1 MSSSS
6 ARVIAGRYRLGRLL
20 GRGGMGA
27 VWQAHDTLLGRDVAL
42 KEVWLTAT
50 ADEPAQPSD
59 PQVRRVLRE
68 AQAAARL
75 RHTGIVTV
83 YDVVTDG
90 GSPWIVMELVDG
102 RSLAEV
108 IAEQGLLTER
118 RTAEIGL
125 HVLDALRVAHR
136 EGIAHRDV
144 KPANILLEEGRVV
157 LTDFGIAAID
167 DATAITA
174 TGQMVGSPA
183 YLAPERINGQPAT
196 AAADLWAL
204 GVTLYTAVTGK
215 SPYQRDDA
223 LATMAAV
230 LHSRPE
236 TPAHAGRLWPVI
248 KGLLDKDPARRL
260 GAEQARELLANV
272 VRTAGDSAAPERRR
286 RWWPVRQPRT
296 EDTPDGLPGT
306 LVAPSPTLAA
316 PTAYQQG
323 SEVQTVPT
331 ALPHPAPPTASTAS
345 AASTVP
351 AASDARTA
359 PIASAASTVPSASAA
374 STAPTISAAS
384 TVPTA
389 SDASTTP
396 TVSAAPTVSTASAA
410 STASDVPTVSD
421 APTAS
426 AAPTVSDASTPSD
439 ASTVPVAEPQVSA
452 GAEAATVASAESDA
466 ETVPVASGEPDAETV
481 PAGAGGVSV
490 SGPEARGV
498 AVPETGMS
506 PGPAF
511 VMAPPLP
518 VTPLP
523 AYPEPLPGA
532 RRSRKATVWPV
543 AAAVT
548 AVLLAGGSLRLFWP
562 DSGGATTTT
571 GATGASPAAS
581 PSAAPSIQAVVA
593 SVAPKPSNPNLD
605 SCLMGTWR
613 SVSVQ
618 VVNHFEGV
626 DAVFTSKGGVIMRI
640 QPDGSTTEDY
650 NKSAPL
656 TAKIKGASYVET
668 LRGVRKS
675 HVETRGGKVYGSG
688 FSGGPT
694 YKMKRNGKNQSIKV
708 TNPTTSYTLPYI
720 CSESRL
726 TVYGDD
732 NSSTDIYERVN

>member
-6 ARVIAGRYRLGRLL
+6 GRVIAGRYRLGRLL

-42 KEVWLTAT
+42 KEVWLA
-50 ADEPAQPSD
+50 ASSDGEPAQPSD

-75 RHTGIVTV
+75 RHTSIVTV

-90 GSPWIVMELVDG
+90 GSPWIVMELVEG
-102 RSLAEV
+102 QSLADV
-108 IAEQGLLTER
+108 IATQGLLTER

-215 SPYQRDDA
+215 SPFQRDDT

-230 LHSRPE
+230 LHSKPE

-272 VRTAGDSAAPERRR
+272 VRTTAGSAVPERRR
-286 RWWPVRQPRT
+286 RWWPVRQPRP

-316 PTAYQQG
+316 PTAYQQS
-323 SEVQTVPT
+323 SEIQTVPT
-331 ALPHPAPPTASTAS
+331 ALPQPAAAPTEDPAV
-345 AASTVP
+345 STVP
-351 AASDARTA
+351 VAESQVSPGADAATV
-359 PIASAASTVPSASAA
+359 ASADP
-374 STAPTISAAS
+374 
-384 TVPTA
+384 
-389 SDASTTP
+389 DASTSP
-396 TVSAAPTVSTASAA
+396 V
-410 STASDVPTVSD
+410 VP
-421 APTAS
+421 AG
-426 AAPTVSDASTPSD
+426 SD
-439 ASTVPVAEPQVSA
+439 ASTVPVVSA
-452 GAEAATVASAESDA
+452 GSDASTVPVVSAGSDASTVPTAPAGSDA
-466 ETVPVASGEPDAETV
+466 ETA
-481 PAGAGGVSV
+481 
-490 SGPEARGV
+490 GV
-498 AVPETGMS
+498 AVPS
-506 PGPAF
+506 PGAPAAGVPEAGVSAGQAF
-511 VMAPPLP
+511 VMAPPTP

-532 RRSRKATVWPV
+532 GRSRKATVWSV

-548 AVLLAGGSLRLFWP
+548 AVLLAGGSLRFFWP
-562 DSGGATTTT
+562 DSGGSA
-571 GATGASPAAS
+571 ASSSGASPAAS
-581 PSAAPSIQAVVA
+581 PSAAPSVQAVVA
-593 SVAPKPSNPNLD
+593 SVSPKPSNPNLD

-618 VVNHFEGV
+618 VVNNFEGV
-626 DAVFTSKGGVIMRI
+626 KAVFTGKGGVIMRI

-708 TNPTTSYTLPYI
+708 TNPSTSYTLPYI
-720 CSESRL
+720 CSETRL

-732 NSSTDIYERVN
+732 NTSTDVYERVG

>member
-1 MSSSS
+1 
-6 ARVIAGRYRLGRLL
+6 
-20 GRGGMGA
+20 
-27 VWQAHDTLLGRDVAL
+27 
-42 KEVWLTAT
+42 
-50 ADEPAQPSD
+50 
-59 PQVRRVLRE
+59 
-68 AQAAARL
+68 
-75 RHTGIVTV
+75 
-83 YDVVTDG
+83 
-90 GSPWIVMELVDG
+90 MELVEG
-102 RSLAEV
+102 QSLADV
-108 IAEQGLLTER
+108 IATQGLLTER

-215 SPYQRDDA
+215 SPFQRDDT

-230 LHSRPE
+230 LHSKPE

-272 VRTAGDSAAPERRR
+272 VRTTAGSAVPERRR
-286 RWWPVRQPRT
+286 RWWPVRQPRP

-316 PTAYQQG
+316 PTAYQQS
-323 SEVQTVPT
+323 SEIQTVPT
-331 ALPHPAPPTASTAS
+331 ALPQ
-345 AASTVP
+345 P
-351 AASDARTA
+351 AAALTEDPA
-359 PIASAASTVPSASAA
+359 V
-374 STAPTISAAS
+374 
-384 TVPTA
+384 
-389 SDASTTP
+389 
-396 TVSAAPTVSTASAA
+396 
-410 STASDVPTVSD
+410 
-421 APTAS
+421 
-426 AAPTVSDASTPSD
+426 
-439 ASTVPVAEPQVSA
+439 STVPVAEPQVSP
-452 GAEAATVASAESDA
+452 GADAATVASADPDASTSPVVPAGSDASTVPVVSAGSDASTVPVVSAGSDASTVPTAPAGSDA
-466 ETVPVASGEPDAETV
+466 ETAGVPEA
-481 PAGAGGVSV
+481 GVSA
-490 SGPEARGV
+490 GQ
-498 AVPETGMS
+498 
-506 PGPAF
+506 AF
-511 VMAPPLP
+511 VMAPPTP

-532 RRSRKATVWPV
+532 GRSRKATVWSV

-548 AVLLAGGSLRLFWP
+548 AVLLAGGSLRFFWP
-562 DSGGATTTT
+562 DSGGSA
-571 GATGASPAAS
+571 ASSSGASPAAS
-581 PSAAPSIQAVVA
+581 PSAAPSVQAVVA
-593 SVAPKPSNPNLD
+593 SVSPKPSNPNLD

-618 VVNHFEGV
+618 VVNNFEGV
-626 DAVFTSKGGVIMRI
+626 KAVFTGKGGVIMRI

-708 TNPTTSYTLPYI
+708 TNPSTSYTLPYI
-720 CSESRL
+720 CSEARL

-732 NSSTDIYERVN
+732 NTSTDVYERVG